1 MKIVRNLFNT
11 SHQPFLCHSCS
22 LHHPAFMER
31 KKNFAYDTC
40 SVGFCFYIRSFV
52 RIGCVS
58 MRIKDNPILRLA
70 NKLLPNTRSK
80 TSKPIKS
87 PSKIIGRKKMKKKK
101 CALTELNICSLPL
114 EKVNKMCPRC
124 STPPLLGKKMM
135 NMLSC

>member
-1 MKIVRNLFNT
+1 M
-11 SHQPFLCHSCS
+11 C
-22 LHHPAFMER
+22 A
-31 KKNFAYDTC
+31 TC
-40 SVGFCFYIRSFV
+40 STPATSNFCAIPALYIIQHSWRGKKTLLMTRVQLGFVFIFVRSFV

-80 TSKPIKS
+80 TSKHIKS

-124 STPPLLGKKMM
+124 STPPLLEKK
-135 NMLSC
+135 